1 MNGFCILSP
10 VLKLPFFKCRRLGEP
25 GDIPEQASSCSNALD
40 ESVLSGNSTVELGTV
55 IGACLSCFLLKNT
68 FFSHFSLSRTRLS
81 FYIFT
86 RNF

>member
-10 VLKLPFFKCRRLGEP
+10 VLKLPLFKCRRLGEP

-55 IGACLSCFLLKNT
+55 IGACLSCFFIEKHLFLAFLTVAHSPK
-68 FFSHFSLSRTRLS
+68 FLYFHP
-81 FYIFT
+81 
-86 RNF
+86 